1 MKLNEIIVCVVT
13 DIGISFGMLIK
24 FDIVEKMAEKKE
36 NISWILQRLNDQE
49 YETLVAHF
57 GTEGLKK

>member
-24 FDIVEKMAEKKE
+24 FDIVEKMAEKEGKYQLD
-36 NISWILQRLNDQE
+36 S
-49 YETLVAHF
+49 
-57 GTEGLKK
+57 TEIKRSRV